1 MNNLLEFILAV
12 QGATLACLKI
22 HDHIQKK
29 KIITNK
35 ILKIEYLY

>member
-12 QGATLACLKI
+12 PGAALACLKI

-29 KIITNK
+29 NCNK
-35 ILKIEYLY
+35 